1 MQAEEVKY
9 DFEGR
14 TQDPDYCRTVKTAAG
29 CCQVQGL
36 SQKVFQLCLKKK
48 VIPFTSYSDSLSVLF
63 TVQWRAK
70 VFTPLRQNENDRN
83 HIPFT
88 ITSKKNVKILI
99 ANNLND
105 ICSQV
110 SFVSVFLLNFPHVL
124 D

>member
-1 MQAEEVKY
+1 MSNSKNSSRLLPSSRPFPES
-9 DFEGR
+9 
-14 TQDPDYCRTVKTAAG
+14 
-29 CCQVQGL
+29 L
-36 SQKVFQLCLKKK
+36 SAVLKKKK